1 MHLEVRKT
9 IMLLALIPLREKLRL
24 NKPNNDGFSLLEV
37 IVALAIM
44 AMGFV
49 TVLQLFSGS
58 IRSASLSEQYL
69 KGATLAQSKLGELEV
84 NNYSVTEYEG
94 IFPDEKNY
102 RWQLQV
108 SPHTS
113 SLNSKEHN
121 IQLSEVT
128 LNVLWEEAGK
138 TRDIEIN
145 TLKVDG
151 ATHPSSDSFLAQSF
165 GGGPGSIKAS
175 EKEEAAPPAPGNY
188 QVISGAKVYYN
199 SNICGASTTHLS
211 GN

>member
-1 MHLEVRKT
+1 
-9 IMLLALIPLREKLRL
+9 MLLALIPLREKLRL
-24 NKPNNDGFSLLEV
+24 NKLNNDGFSLLEV

-58 IRSASLSEQYL
+58 IRSVSLSEQYL
-69 KGATLAQSKLGELEV
+69 KGTTLAHSKLGELEV

-113 SLNSKEHN
+113 SLNSKENN

-151 ATHPSSDSFLAQSF
+151 VTHPSSDSFLAQSF

-175 EKEEAAPPAPGNY
+175 EKEEAAPPPPENY
-188 QVISGAKVYYN
+188 QVISGVKIYYN
-199 SNICGASTTHLS
+199 SNICGASTTHVS

>member
-1 MHLEVRKT
+1 
-9 IMLLALIPLREKLRL
+9 MLLALIPLREKLRL
-24 NKPNNDGFSLLEV
+24 NKPSNDGFSLLEV

-58 IRSASLSEQYL
+58 IRSVSLSEQYL
-69 KGATLAQSKLGELEV
+69 KGTTLAHSKLGELEV
-84 NNYSVTEYEG
+84 SNYKVTEFEG
-94 IFPDEKNY
+94 TFPDEKDY
-102 RWQLQV
+102 RWQLEI

-113 SLNSKEHN
+113 PLNSKENN

-128 LNVLWEEAGK
+128 LNVLWEDAGK
-138 TRDIEIN
+138 TRDIELS

-151 ATHPSSDSFLAQSF
+151 ESRPGLDSTLAKSF

-175 EKEEAAPPAPGNY
+175 EAAPPTPTPGYY
-188 QVISGAKVYYN
+188 QVVSGVKMYFRGNISGSA
-199 SNICGASTTHLS
+199 THVS

>member
-1 MHLEVRKT
+1 
-9 IMLLALIPLREKLRL
+9 MLLALIPLREKLRL

-58 IRSASLSEQYL
+58 IRSVSLSEQYL
-69 KGATLAQSKLGELEV
+69 KGTTLAHSKMGELEV

-94 IFPDEKNY
+94 IFPGEKNY

-108 SPHTS
+108 SPHAS
-113 SLNSKEHN
+113 SLNSKEKN

-128 LNVLWEEAGK
+128 LNVRWEDAGK
-138 TRDIEIN
+138 TRDVEIS

-165 GGGPGSIKAS
+165 GGRPGSIKAG
-175 EKEEAAPPAPGNY
+175 EKEEAAASAPENY
-188 QVISGAKVYYN
+188 QVISGVKVFY
-199 SNICGASTTHLS
+199 GAYISGSSTHVS

>member
-1 MHLEVRKT
+1 
-9 IMLLALIPLREKLRL
+9 MLLALIPLREKLRL
-24 NKPNNDGFSLLEV
+24 NKLNNDGFSLLEV

-58 IRSASLSEQYL
+58 IRSVSLSEQYL
-69 KGATLAQSKLGELEV
+69 KGTTLAHSKLGELEV

-94 IFPDEKNY
+94 IFPGEKNY

-113 SLNSKEHN
+113 PLNSKEDN

-128 LNVLWEEAGK
+128 LNVLWEDAGK
-138 TRDIEIN
+138 TRDIEIS

-151 ATHPSSDSFLAQSF
+151 ETHPGSDSFLAKSF

-175 EKEEAAPPAPGNY
+175 EKEAAPPPAPENY
-188 QVISGAKVYYN
+188 QVISGVKVYY
-199 SNICGASTTHLS
+199 SGYISGSATHVS

>member
-1 MHLEVRKT
+1 
-9 IMLLALIPLREKLRL
+9 MLLALIPLREKLRL

-58 IRSASLSEQYL
+58 IRSVSLSEQYL
-69 KGATLAQSKLGELEV
+69 KGTTLAHSKLGELEV

-113 SLNSKEHN
+113 PLNSKENN

>member
-1 MHLEVRKT
+1 
-9 IMLLALIPLREKLRL
+9 MLLALIPLREKLRL

-58 IRSASLSEQYL
+58 IRSVSLSEQYL
-69 KGATLAQSKLGELEV
+69 KGTTLAHSKLGELEV

-113 SLNSKEHN
+113 PLNSKEDN

-138 TRDIEIN
+138 TRDIEFS

-151 ATHPSSDSFLAQSF
+151 ATHPVSDSFLAQSF
-165 GGGPGSIKAS
+165 GGGPGFNKAS
-175 EKEEAAPPAPGNY
+175 EKEEAAPAPENY
-188 QVISGAKVYYN
+188 QIISGAKVYY
-199 SNICGASTTHLS
+199 SSKISGSASRHIS

>member
-1 MHLEVRKT
+1 
-9 IMLLALIPLREKLRL
+9 MLLALIPLREKLRL

-58 IRSASLSEQYL
+58 IRSLSLSEQYL
-69 KGATLAQSKLGELEV
+69 KGTTLAHSKLGELEV
-84 NNYSVTEYEG
+84 NNYRIAEFEG

-113 SLNSKEHN
+113 PLNSKENN

-128 LNVLWEEAGK
+128 LNVLWEDAGK
-138 TRDIEIN
+138 TRDIEMS

-165 GGGPGSIKAS
+165 EARSGSINAS
-175 EKEEAAPPAPGNY
+175 EKEAPPPPAPENY
-188 QVISGAKVYYN
+188 QVISGVKVYY
-199 SNICGASTTHLS
+199 GAYISGSSTHVS

>member
-1 MHLEVRKT
+1 
-9 IMLLALIPLREKLRL
+9 MLLALIPLREKLRL
-24 NKPNNDGFSLLEV
+24 NKLNNDGFSLLEV

-58 IRSASLSEQYL
+58 IRSVSLSEQYL
-69 KGATLAQSKLGELEV
+69 KGTTLAHSKLGELEV

-94 IFPDEKNY
+94 IFPGEKNY

-108 SPHTS
+108 SPHAS
-113 SLNSKEHN
+113 SLNSKEKN

-128 LNVLWEEAGK
+128 LNVLWEDAGK
-138 TRDIEIN
+138 TRDVEIS

-151 ATHPSSDSFLAQSF
+151 ATHPSSDSFLTQSF

-175 EKEEAAPPAPGNY
+175 EKEEAAPPPPENY
-188 QVISGAKVYYN
+188 QVISGVKTYYN
-199 SNICGASTTHLS
+199 SNICGASTTHVS

>member
-1 MHLEVRKT
+1 
-9 IMLLALIPLREKLRL
+9 MLLTLTLLREQLGL

-58 IRSASLSEQYL
+58 IRSVSLSEQYL
-69 KGATLAQSKLGELEV
+69 KGTSLAHSKLGALEV
-84 NNYSVTEYEG
+84 NNYRVTEYEG
-94 IFPDEKNY
+94 TFPDEKKY
-102 RWQLQV
+102 RWQLEI

-113 SLNSKEHN
+113 PLNSKENN

-128 LNVLWEEAGK
+128 LKVIWEDSGK
-138 TRDIEIN
+138 TRNIQLN
-145 TLKVDG
+145 TIKVDG
-151 ATHPSSDSFLAQSF
+151 ASHPSSDKALAESFDWV
-165 GGGPGSIKAS
+165 PGSIQAS
-175 EKEEAAPPAPGNY
+175 EKDTPPAPPAVKISGNGAGNAY
-188 QVISGAKVYYN
+188 ISGAPTSHV
-199 SNICGASTTHLS
+199 S

>member
-1 MHLEVRKT
+1 
-9 IMLLALIPLREKLRL
+9 MLLALIPLREKLRL

-58 IRSASLSEQYL
+58 IRSVSLSEQYL
-69 KGATLAQSKLGELEV
+69 KGTTLAHSKLGELEV
-84 NNYSVTEYEG
+84 NNYSVTEFEG

-113 SLNSKEHN
+113 PLNSKENN

-138 TRDIEIN
+138 TRDIEIS

-151 ATHPSSDSFLAQSF
+151 ATHPGSDSFLAQSF

-175 EKEEAAPPAPGNY
+175 EKEAAPPPAPENY
-188 QVISGAKVYYN
+188 QVISGVKVYYN
-199 SNICGASTTHLS
+199 GYISGSATHTS
-211 GN
+211 VEIKI

>member
-1 MHLEVRKT
+1 
-9 IMLLALIPLREKLRL
+9 MLSILIPLLGKQKLK
-24 NKPNNDGFSLLEV
+24 KPNDDGFSLLEV

-44 AMGFV
+44 AMGFI

-58 IRSASLSEQYL
+58 IRSVSLSEQYL
-69 KGATLAQSKLGELEV
+69 KGTTLAHSKLGELEV
-84 NNYSVTEYEG
+84 NNYSVTEFEG

-113 SLNSKEHN
+113 PLNSKEDN

-138 TRDIEIN
+138 TRDIELS

-151 ATHPSSDSFLAQSF
+151 ATHPVSDSFLAQSF

-175 EKEEAAPPAPGNY
+175 EKEEAAPAPENY
-188 QVISGAKVYYN
+188 QIISGAKVYY
-199 SNICGASTTHLS
+199 SSKISGSASRHICG
-211 GN
+211 N

>member
-1 MHLEVRKT
+1 
-9 IMLLALIPLREKLRL
+9 MLSILIPLLGKQKLK
-24 NKPNNDGFSLLEV
+24 KPNDDGFSLLEV

-44 AMGFV
+44 AMGFI

-58 IRSASLSEQYL
+58 IRSVSLSEQYL
-69 KGATLAQSKLGELEV
+69 KGTTLAHSKLGELEV
-84 NNYSVTEYEG
+84 NNYSVTEFEG
-94 IFPDEKNY
+94 TFPDEKNY
-102 RWQLQV
+102 RWQLQI

-113 SLNSKEHN
+113 PLNSKENN

-138 TRDIEIN
+138 TRDIELS

-175 EKEEAAPPAPGNY
+175 EKEASPPPASENY
-188 QVISGAKVYYN
+188 QVISGVKVYY
-199 SNICGASTTHLS
+199 SGYISGSATHLS

>member
-1 MHLEVRKT
+1 
-9 IMLLALIPLREKLRL
+9 MLLALIPLREKLRL

-58 IRSASLSEQYL
+58 IRSVSLSEQYL
-69 KGATLAQSKLGELEV
+69 KGTTLAHSKLGELEV

-108 SPHTS
+108 SPHAS
-113 SLNSKEHN
+113 PLNSKEDN

-128 LNVLWEEAGK
+128 LNVLWEDAGK
-138 TRDIEIN
+138 TRDVEIS

>member
-1 MHLEVRKT
+1 
-9 IMLLALIPLREKLRL
+9 MLLALIPLREKLRL

-58 IRSASLSEQYL
+58 IRSVSLSEQYL
-69 KGATLAQSKLGELEV
+69 KGTTLAHSKLGELEV

-108 SPHTS
+108 SPHAS
-113 SLNSKEHN
+113 PLNSKEKN

-128 LNVLWEEAGK
+128 LNVLWEDAGK
-138 TRDIEIN
+138 TRDIEFS

-151 ATHPSSDSFLAQSF
+151 ATHPVSDSFLAQSF

-199 SNICGASTTHLS
+199 SNICGAYTTHVS

>member
-1 MHLEVRKT
+1 
-9 IMLLALIPLREKLRL
+9 MLLALIPLREKLRL

-58 IRSASLSEQYL
+58 IRSVSLSEQYL
-69 KGATLAQSKLGELEV
+69 KGTTLAHSKLGELEV

-108 SPHTS
+108 SPHAS
-113 SLNSKEHN
+113 PLNSKEKN

-128 LNVLWEEAGK
+128 LNVLWEDAGK
-138 TRDIEIN
+138 TRDVEIS

-151 ATHPSSDSFLAQSF
+151 ATYPSSDSFLAQSF
-165 GGGPGSIKAS
+165 GGGLGSIKAN
-175 EKEEAAPPAPGNY
+175 EKEEAAASAPENY
-188 QVISGAKVYYN
+188 QVISGVKVYYN
-199 SNICGASTTHLS
+199 SNICGAHTTHVS

>member
-1 MHLEVRKT
+1 
-9 IMLLALIPLREKLRL
+9 MLLALIPLREKLRL

-58 IRSASLSEQYL
+58 IRSVSLSEQYL
-69 KGATLAQSKLGELEV
+69 KGTTLAHSKLGELEV

-138 TRDIEIN
+138 TRDIELSTI
-145 TLKVDG
+145 KVDG
-151 ATHPSSDSFLAQSF
+151 VTHPSSDSFLAQSF
-165 GGGPGSIKAS
+165 GGGPVSIKAS

-199 SNICGASTTHLS
+199 SNICGSSTPHVS

>member
-1 MHLEVRKT
+1 
-9 IMLLALIPLREKLRL
+9 MLLALTPLREKLRL

-58 IRSASLSEQYL
+58 IRSVSLSEQYL
-69 KGATLAQSKLGELEV
+69 KGTTLAHSKLGELEV
-84 NNYSVTEYEG
+84 NNYS
-94 IFPDEKNY
+94 DEKNY

-113 SLNSKEHN
+113 PLNSKENN

-128 LNVLWEEAGK
+128 LNVLWEDAGK
-138 TRDIEIN
+138 ARDIELS

-151 ATHPSSDSFLAQSF
+151 ATHPGSDLLLAQSF
-165 GGGPGSIKAS
+165 GGVPGSIKAS
-175 EKEEAAPPAPGNY
+175 EKEATPPAPENY
-188 QVISGAKVYYN
+188 QVISGVKVYYN
-199 SNICGASTTHLS
+199 RNISGSSTHVS

>member
-1 MHLEVRKT
+1 
-9 IMLLALIPLREKLRL
+9 MLLALIPLREKLRL

-58 IRSASLSEQYL
+58 IRSLSLSEQYL
-69 KGATLAQSKLGELEV
+69 KGTTLAHSKLGELEV
-84 NNYSVTEYEG
+84 NNYRVTALEG

-102 RWQLQV
+102 RWQLQI

-113 SLNSKEHN
+113 PLNSKENN

-128 LNVLWEEAGK
+128 LNVLWEDAGK
-138 TRDIEIN
+138 TRDIEMS

-165 GGGPGSIKAS
+165 GGRSGSIKAS
-175 EKEEAAPPAPGNY
+175 EKEAPPPPAPENY
-188 QVISGAKVYYN
+188 QVISGVKVYY
-199 SNICGASTTHLS
+199 SAYISGSSTHVS

>member
-1 MHLEVRKT
+1 MNPEVRKT
-9 IMLLALIPLREKLRL
+9 IMLLALTPLREKLRL

-113 SLNSKEHN
+113 SLNSKENN

-138 TRDIEIN
+138 TRDIEIS

-151 ATHPSSDSFLAQSF
+151 ATHPVSDSFLAQSF

-175 EKEEAAPPAPGNY
+175 EKEEAAPAPENY
-188 QVISGAKVYYN
+188 QIISGAKVYFNTRISGSAYGH
-199 SNICGASTTHLS
+199 ICG
-211 GN
+211 N

>member
-1 MHLEVRKT
+1 
-9 IMLLALIPLREKLRL
+9 MLLALIPLREKLRL

-58 IRSASLSEQYL
+58 IRSVSLSEQYL
-69 KGATLAQSKLGELEV
+69 KGTTLAHSKLGELEV

-113 SLNSKEHN
+113 PLNSKENN

-151 ATHPSSDSFLAQSF
+151 ATHPGSDSFLAQSF
-165 GGGPGSIKAS
+165 GDEPGSIKAS
-175 EKEEAAPPAPGNY
+175 EKEEAAPPPPENY
-188 QVISGAKVYYN
+188 QVISGVKVYYN
-199 SNICGASTTHLS
+199 SNICGASTTHVS

>member
-1 MHLEVRKT
+1 
-9 IMLLALIPLREKLRL
+9 MLLALIPLREKLRL
-24 NKPNNDGFSLLEV
+24 NKPSNDGFSLLEV

-58 IRSASLSEQYL
+58 IRSVSLSEQYL
-69 KGATLAQSKLGELEV
+69 KGTTLAHSKMGELEV

-108 SPHTS
+108 SPHDS
-113 SLNSKEHN
+113 PLNSKEKN

-128 LNVLWEEAGK
+128 LNVLWEDAGK
-138 TRDIEIN
+138 TRDVEIS

-151 ATHPSSDSFLAQSF
+151 VTHPSSDSFLAQSF

-175 EKEEAAPPAPGNY
+175 EKEAAPPPAPENY
-188 QVISGAKVYYN
+188 QVISGVKVYY
-199 SNICGASTTHLS
+199 SGYISGSATHVS

>member
-1 MHLEVRKT
+1 
-9 IMLLALIPLREKLRL
+9 MLLALIPLREKLRL
-24 NKPNNDGFSLLEV
+24 NKPSNDGFSLLEV

-58 IRSASLSEQYL
+58 IRSVSLSEQYL
-69 KGATLAQSKLGELEV
+69 KGTTLAHSKLGELEV
-84 NNYSVTEYEG
+84 NNYSVTDLEG
-94 IFPDEKNY
+94 TFPDEKNY
-102 RWQLQV
+102 RWQLQI

-113 SLNSKEHN
+113 PLNSKENN

-138 TRDIEIN
+138 TRDIELS

-175 EKEEAAPPAPGNY
+175 EKEAAPPPASENY
-188 QVISGAKVYYN
+188 QVISGVKVYY
-199 SNICGASTTHLS
+199 SGYISGSATHFS

>member
-1 MHLEVRKT
+1 
-9 IMLLALIPLREKLRL
+9 MLLALTPLREKLRL
-24 NKPNNDGFSLLEV
+24 NKTNNDGFSLLEV

-58 IRSASLSEQYL
+58 IRSVSLSEQYL
-69 KGATLAQSKLGELEV
+69 KGTTLAHSKLGELEV
-84 NNYSVTEYEG
+84 NNYSVTEFEG

-113 SLNSKEHN
+113 PLNSKENN
-121 IQLSEVT
+121 IQLSKVT
-128 LNVLWEEAGK
+128 LNVLWEDAGK
-138 TRDIEIN
+138 ARDIELS

-151 ATHPSSDSFLAQSF
+151 ATHPGSDLLLAQSF
-165 GGGPGSIKAS
+165 GGVPGSIKAS
-175 EKEEAAPPAPGNY
+175 EKEAPPPPAPENY
-188 QVISGAKVYYN
+188 QVISGVKVYY
-199 SNICGASTTHLS
+199 SAYISGSSTHVS